1 MEDIED
7 IGTIGG
13 VTKDG
18 DHHSGRHAGYE
29 NAESHWCFRVKHSVP
44 WRKEKYKKY
53 KKCKLSRS
61 Y

>member
-7 IGTIGG
+7 IRTIGG

-29 NAESHWCFRVKHSVP
+29 NAESHWSLALVTWAMSG
-44 WRKEKYKKY
+44 
-53 KKCKLSRS
+53 
-61 Y
+61 